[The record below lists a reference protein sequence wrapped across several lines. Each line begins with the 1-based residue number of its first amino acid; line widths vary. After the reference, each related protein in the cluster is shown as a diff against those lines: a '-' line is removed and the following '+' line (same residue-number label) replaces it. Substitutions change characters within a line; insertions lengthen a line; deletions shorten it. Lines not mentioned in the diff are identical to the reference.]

1 MIDKS
6 VQSCLDL
13 SSNEGSGKLTII
25 IVVVVGQ
32 VVAEQ
37 QESNV
42 CIGEHRSELCRF
54 VNSKTLSAGLEL
66 EVSTV

>member
-1 MIDKS
+1 MS
-6 VQSCLDL
+6 SLVL
-13 SSNEGSGKLTII
+13 SSSEGSGKLTII

-42 CIGEHRSELCRF
+42 CIGKHRSELVPVCEF
-54 VNSKTLSAGLEL
+54 
-66 EVSTV
+66 